1 MSEHLSRLRAILED
15 ESRWPEQRV
24 ADALAYIDQHAPAS
38 LFGDRPDVDA
48 VAPTRRGDPA
58 TSSLARLMVAPR
70 AGTQRERCLR
80 AVALFGP
87 TGATASQVETTT
99 GMPSSSV
106 SKRLGELERGGWIV
120 ADGRERVTKRGGKG
134 QVYVVTVKAADYL
147 GGRERMPSS

>member
-1 MSEHLSRLRAILED
+1 MSEHLSKLRAILED

-24 ADALAYIDQHAPAS
+24 ADALAYIDAHAPAT

-48 VAPTRRGDPA
+48 VAPARRGDPV

-70 AGTQRERCLR
+70 SGTQRERCLR

-87 TGATASQVETTT
+87 HGATASQVERST
-99 GMPSSSV
+99 GMASSSV

-120 ADGRERVTKRGGKG
+120 ADGRERVTSRGGKG
-134 QVYVVTVKAADYL
+134 QVYIVTAKAADHL
-147 GGRERMPSS
+147 GHRERLS